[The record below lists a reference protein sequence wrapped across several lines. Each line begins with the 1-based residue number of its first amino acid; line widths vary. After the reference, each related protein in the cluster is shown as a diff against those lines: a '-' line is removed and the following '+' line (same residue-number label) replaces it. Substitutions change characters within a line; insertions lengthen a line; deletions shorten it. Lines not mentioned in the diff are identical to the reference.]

1 MRWFSQKLAWALFL
15 VLVGVFLL
23 LKNLGVFQE
32 WGDVI
37 WGGLF
42 AVVGLGFLIW
52 FLFNAGGWWRAIP
65 GFTLLS
71 IGAMTVLE
79 ARGME
84 LGRWG
89 AGLIL
94 FGVALGFWAS
104 FLARKENWWAIIP
117 GGVLTVVGVLVGLEE
132 SLSRLSWLGLF
143 FVGLGLV
150 FALLYFLHPVQ
161 LNTRWAAIP
170 MAALILVGL
179 VTLVSALS
187 TTQTVLQWWP
197 VLLLVGGLG
206 LLAGSLGRAG
216 KAPPVVAPPDFE
228 VSKPAPGT
236 SISQELPAQVAEPE
250 PPSRTTS
257 AESTPP
263 SSDEGAVDIYALLA
277 QSKGEPETL
286 PPSETDAQEHADQK
300 RG

>member
-23 LKNLGVFQE
+23 LKNLGVFKE

-42 AVVGLGFLIW
+42 AAVGLGFLVW

-71 IGAMTVLE
+71 IGTMTVLE

-89 AGLIL
+89 AGMVL

-104 FLARKENWWAIIP
+104 LLARRENWWAIIP
-117 GGVLTVVGVLVGLEE
+117 GGVLTVVGLLVGLEE
-132 SLSRLSWLGLF
+132 SLGRLSWLGLF

-150 FALLYFLHPVQ
+150 FALLYFLPSVR
-161 LNTRWAAIP
+161 LNTRWAAVP

-187 TTQTVLQWWP
+187 PAQTVLQWWP
-197 VLLLVGGLG
+197 VLLLAGGLG
-206 LLAGSLGRAG
+206 LLAGSLGRRG
-216 KAPPVVAPPDFE
+216 EAPPVVVPADFD
-228 VSKPAPGT
+228 VPKPAPGT
-236 SISQELPAQVAEPE
+236 SISRELPEQVAEPE
-250 PPSRTTS
+250 PPARATPAETAPPTTGD
-257 AESTPP
+257 ESTI
-263 SSDEGAVDIYALLA
+263 DIYTLLA
-277 QSKGEPETL
+277 QAKQEPETS
-286 PPSETDAQEHADQK
+286 PPSGADAQEHGDEN
-300 RG
+300 